1 MKNLRIVGVGI
12 AVLLLA
18 ACTSENLEPD
28 ADFSSF
34 AASSS
39 SQPTALPSA
48 TLLASTS
55 SHSFE
60 AAVEPSEVPSFS
72 PTTKGQ
78 ALFLALLMGGKS
90 EDNFDDTD
98 VVDAYER
105 GEAICVL
112 YDEGWTHDEVD
123 ILLQAAVGKPYTEEQ
138 MTNIWGSALTT
149 LCPEYAKDL
158 ID

>member
-1 MKNLRIVGVGI
+1 MKKLRIVGVGI

-34 AASSS
+34 PLSSS
-39 SQPTALPSA
+39 SQPAALPSA
-48 TLLASTS
+48 TLLASAS
-55 SHSFE
+55 SHSLE
-60 AAVEPSEVPSFS
+60 VAVEPSEVPLFS

-90 EDNFDDTD
+90 EDNFEDTD
-98 VVDAYER
+98 LVDAYER
-105 GEAICVL
+105 GQAICVL
-112 YDEGWTHDEVD
+112 YEGGWTHDEVT
-123 ILLQAAVGKPYTEEQ
+123 ILLQAAAGNPYTEEQ

-158 ID
+158 LD